1 MATEISLEMKSKMDA
16 NDITILALQGAYTE
30 LAIIKYNRQQLKG
43 EKSLSLEDD
52 ETFMNIRTW
61 YPFVKEITPEEA
73 LNHAIE
79 IQKEIKEA
87 EKGAERAKKKLTPH
101 PPPVSSGSAPVSS
114 GSLSAIPFP
123 YKPNFKSKM
132 NEEAAAAVGAVF
144 DHALSHTATNMGKKS
159 GGRKQSEEREENKER
174 KPNVDA
180 PKKAAKDAL
189 VPKKDAQ
196 ENAESKSTNIR

>member
-159 GGRKQSEEREENKER
+159 GGRKTKRR
-174 KPNVDA
+174 KRRKQRKKTKRRR
-180 PKKAAKDAL
+180 PKKSRKRRTR
-189 VPKKDAQ
+189 PKKRRTR
-196 ENAESKSTNIR
+196 KRRK